1 MSGPLPSSLIFLQGA
16 LPPQAITQFKELYR
30 KRFGEDLSDA
40 EAQRRAQRFFSL
52 YKAVFG
58 PSRSKVAIVV
68 KVELELRY
76 EIKVL

>member
-1 MSGPLPSSLIFLQGA
+1 V

-30 KRFGEDLSDA
+30 KRFGEELSNA

-58 PSRSKVAIVV
+58 PPRLKVALAE
-68 KVELELRY
+68 KVELESGVH
-76 EIKVL
+76 VL